1 MFDFLR
7 DIKNNIAAD
16 LSICIHGLK
25 HSPEEGTISAA
36 DMEFDENG
44 EYLSA
49 IGVKNAYTCA
59 DIMAEIRD
67 KNLSGAPIDKISSAI
82 YCSTEDIIDTLESY
96 GIMNFLKSK
105 SYSASEAKEIMRVAN
120 IFDKDRTKDAKEIAK
135 LADCSEDSVHAV
147 IKLLNELNEFQKMT
161 RQQQIL
167 YVITKYK
174 DFGKRNPVDIGI
186 ECGYSEKEVI
196 ELIRSL
202 EQETKENE

>member
-25 HSPEEGTISAA
+25 HSPEEVTISAA

-49 IGVKNAYTCA
+49 IGAKNAYTCA

-105 SYSASEAKEIMRVAN
+105 SYGASEAKEIMRVAN
-120 IFDKDRTKDAKEIAK
+120 IFDKDRSKTPIELSK
-135 LADCSEDSVHAV
+135 LANCSEDSASAV
-147 IKLLNELNEFQKMT
+147 IKLLQEFGDGQKFRPFT
-161 RQQQIL
+161 IGNATPNSGQ
-167 YVITKYK
+167 K
-174 DFGKRNPVDIGI
+174 PVVQPPKTT
-186 ECGYSEKEVI
+186 SSKTNKKTTAA
-196 ELIRSL
+196 S
-202 EQETKENE
+202 